1 LVYIEPILS
10 SIDGTKCMAKRKKTD
25 IVQFK
30 LRIREAL
37 RRRLEAAAGAEER
50 SLNSEIAHRLENSF
64 EQEKSLHMLE
74 ALLAPGPGLEL
85 VRAVG
90 IILGNAGRDWNT
102 PPKSDVVAEAIRKIV
117 GLLSHELRPDENSF
131 PNHKER
137 DSADQLAW
145 PAACAVRWHEVF
157 REAAKRGR
165 VRAHSEQIG
174 EEAADNSDTVRSA
187 GKMP

>member
-1 LVYIEPILS
+1 
-10 SIDGTKCMAKRKKTD
+10 MAKRKKTD

-50 SLNSEIAHRLENSF
+50 SLNSEIADRLENSF

-90 IILGNAGRDWNT
+90 IILRSAGQDWNT
-102 PPKSDVVAEAIRKIV
+102 PPKSGAVAEAIRKIV
-117 GLLSHELRPDENSF
+117 AILSHELRPDENSF
-131 PNHKER
+131 PNRKER

-145 PAACAVRWHEVF
+145 HAVCTERF
-157 REAAKRGR
+157 DFSEAVKRGR
-165 VRAHSEQIG
+165 FRVPQRHSEQIG
-174 EEAADNSDTVRSA
+174 VQATDDSDTVR
-187 GKMP
+187 